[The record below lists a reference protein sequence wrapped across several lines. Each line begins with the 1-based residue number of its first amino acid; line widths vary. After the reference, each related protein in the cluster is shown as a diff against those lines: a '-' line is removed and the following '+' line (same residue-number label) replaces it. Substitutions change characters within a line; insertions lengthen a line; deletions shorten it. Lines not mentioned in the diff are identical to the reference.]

1 MQKTGRNG
9 SALQHPDDQEQLEG
23 GPSMASMDGGAQTG
37 GSIMNSWKT
46 ASPSADATK
55 PESMPQT
62 KSTALPGE
70 TVHRTAV

>member
-1 MQKTGRNG
+1 MLKTERNG
-9 SALQHPDDQEQLEG
+9 SAVKHPDDQEQLDG
-23 GPSMASMDGGAQTG
+23 GPSMASMAGGTATG

-62 KSTALPGE
+62 KSTPRPGE
-70 TVHRTAV
+70 TVNRTAV